1 MNEIELTPKQIV
13 AELDKYIVG
22 QGEAKKSVAIAL
34 RNRWRR
40 KHLTEDLQREII
52 PKNILLIG
60 PTGVGKTEIARRL
73 ARLVGA
79 PFIKVEATKYTE
91 VGYVGR
97 DVEQIIR
104 DLVANAIRMVQEQ
117 ESQRLETQA
126 EDEANKRILQV
137 LWPKKKSIE
146 EKVPNPMELFFSSDD
161 SERDEKKD
169 DVKALENLCRTAVKT
184 CSKIFETTRWM
195 TVKLK

>member
-60 PTGVGKTEIARRL
+60 PTAVSYTHLTLPTIA
-73 ARLVGA
+73 
-79 PFIKVEATKYTE
+79 
-91 VGYVGR
+91 
-97 DVEQIIR
+97 
-104 DLVANAIRMVQEQ
+104 
-117 ESQRLETQA
+117 
-126 EDEANKRILQV
+126 
-137 LWPKKKSIE
+137 
-146 EKVPNPMELFFSSDD
+146 
-161 SERDEKKD
+161 
-169 DVKALENLCRTAVKT
+169 
-184 CSKIFETTRWM
+184 
-195 TVKLK
+195 